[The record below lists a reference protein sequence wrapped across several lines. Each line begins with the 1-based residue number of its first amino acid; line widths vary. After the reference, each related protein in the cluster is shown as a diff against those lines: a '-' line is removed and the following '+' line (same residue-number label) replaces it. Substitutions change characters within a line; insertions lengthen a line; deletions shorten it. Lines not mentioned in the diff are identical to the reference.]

1 MTDTDR
7 EALFTLL
14 NTHTELN
21 DLSIHVVVNVIAHPA
36 NRGAVLKAL
45 GCRDNMSKADRSHL
59 AVDKALR
66 VIADFIERE
75 RGGNDE

>member
-1 MTDTDR
+1 MTDADR
-7 EALFTLL
+7 EALAAAIGADTD
-14 NTHTELN
+14 EW
-21 DLSIHVVVNVIAHPA
+21 VIDAILA
-36 NRGAVLKAL
+36 NRDEVLRAL